1 MDVDDN
7 DDHTCPLAPRK
18 RFLCL
23 VSFRRNVEVTSR
35 RWHSFGLLKLT
46 DPVPATTPA
55 ARPQPIFRPLSI
67 MEPPAPPKPGPDPAP
82 IQQPVQQ
89 QPVQQQ
95 PAQQGIAAQQGVAAL
110 LGAAAM
116 LPLLP
121 PAPPPEQQVG
131 FLMFN
136 AVPVVQQ
143 KERHGNRGKYKAC
156 RKPRACGQCRKYAK
170 VERYQDECPGAQY
183 RQDCVFF
190 PPPVPAPQ
198 PPRAPRRRR
207 WRPAVACFVF
217 FP

>member
-67 MEPPAPPKPGPDPAP
+67 MEPPAPPNPGPDPAP
-82 IQQPVQQ
+82 IQ

-121 PAPPPEQQVG
+121 PAPQ
-131 FLMFN
+131 
-136 AVPVVQQ
+136 
-143 KERHGNRGKYKAC
+143 R
-156 RKPRACGQCRKYAK
+156 RKLRSQ
-170 VERYQDECPGAQY
+170 
-183 RQDCVFF
+183 FF
-190 PPPVPAPQ
+190 PNTL
-198 PPRAPRRRR
+198 
-207 WRPAVACFVF
+207 AVWQQSMST
-217 FP
+217 